1 MADVL
6 EAVTEL
12 LLLLCRVVY
21 YWLEA
26 IVMVFVPTSVIAKDI
41 SGQTV
46 LITGAGGCLHRLM
59 GGKGHTG
66 RQADL

>member
-1 MADVL
+1 MAEML
-6 EAVTEL
+6 EGLAEL

-26 IVMVFVPTSVIAKDI
+26 IVMAFVPTSVVAKDI

-46 LITGAGGCLHRLM
+46 LITGAG
-59 GGKGHTG
+59 
-66 RQADL
+66 Q

>member
-1 MADVL
+1 MKPSGSWTTGIKMAEML
-6 EAVTEL
+6 EGLAEL

-26 IVMVFVPTSVIAKDI
+26 IVMAFVPTSVVAKDI

-46 LITGAGGCLHRLM
+46 LITGAG
-59 GGKGHTG
+59 
-66 RQADL
+66 Q